1 MKNFA
6 FIITILVLVFS
17 IFVLFMQTNLPE
29 DSTAEVIQRAFEM
42 TGADIVSSEIYI
54 HGTVTAENL
63 VYRNACEKLST
74 DIILG
79 CGADTEKALPVFN
92 NIETDI
98 SSGTETNYIIDENK
112 RIYISIL
119 KDVEH
124 MTDNG
129 NYYLSISLVDTS
141 PRPELSKSIEGI
153 EYALEY
159 YNVAHEANISITG
172 SLNGQMEEREIEKVY
187 KRVFESIK
195 ADKVEG
201 MNGDGLISVSAFSP
215 AIKEAISVNGKRVNV
230 NMASR
235 YNSYEERTYIWLAT
249 PVITTEY

>member
-6 FIITILVLVFS
+6 IITILVLVFS

-29 DSTAEVIQRAFEM
+29 DSTAEVIQRAFEI

-54 HGTVTAENL
+54 RGTVRSENL
-63 VYRNACEKLST
+63 VYKDACEKLST

-79 CGADTEKALPVFN
+79 CGGDTEKTLPVYN
-92 NIETDI
+92 IIETDI
-98 SSGTETNYIIDENK
+98 SSGTETNYIIDDNRK
-112 RIYISIL
+112 ISISIL
-119 KDVEH
+119 KDLEQKAAKG
-124 MTDNG
+124 D
-129 NYYLSISLVDTS
+129 YYLSISLVDMS
-141 PRPELSKSIEGI
+141 PQPELAKSIEGI

-159 YNVAHEANISITG
+159 YNVAHETNISITG
-172 SLNGQMEEREIEKVY
+172 SLNGQMENLEIEELY
-187 KRVFESIK
+187 NRVFESIN
-195 ADKVEG
+195 ASRVEG
-201 MNGDGLISVSAFSP
+201 MNGGGLISVSAFSP
-215 AIKEAISVNGKRVNV
+215 VIKDSIRVDGKRMNV